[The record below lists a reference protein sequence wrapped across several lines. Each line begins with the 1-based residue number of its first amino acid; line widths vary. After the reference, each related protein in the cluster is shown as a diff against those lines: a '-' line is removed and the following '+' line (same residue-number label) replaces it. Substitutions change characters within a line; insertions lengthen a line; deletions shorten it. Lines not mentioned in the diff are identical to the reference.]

1 MQFINLLVLTISLNN
16 LQSWV
21 VTKNFFNNYF
31 ILDYTHIPWHFLIAP
46 FFYMFLIY
54 YLEIEK
60 QQKNILKIIVP
71 TFLLTIC
78 IRIGF
83 IYFYSEKALV
93 NRDYIFEKYTSIE
106 EIFSLLVSLAVFVYS
121 FHVLTKKETLFAK
134 ILSFDNLKWIYT
146 FFKLGL
152 FTYLFWMIA
161 LAITVAL
168 DFKEF
173 IYSYYPLR
181 VLTTVLIYWIGYQA
195 IIQLRLLKERKK
207 LRKQLNFTAI
217 KKVDEQEIE
226 EKNEDTKSLF
236 NSIKKLLLD
245 KKLFTEPKLTVEFL
259 ANEAD
264 VNASKLSNTIKQ
276 ISDKN
281 FNDFINEFRVDFAKQ
296 LLIDETYKNYTI
308 TAIGLESGFNSKSAF
323 YATFKKHTGFTPSDF
338 LKKNSRIDK

>member
-1 MQFINLLVLTISLNN
+1 
-16 LQSWV
+16 
-21 VTKNFFNNYF
+21 
-31 ILDYTHIPWHFLIAP
+31 
-46 FFYMFLIY
+46 
-54 YLEIEK
+54 
-60 QQKNILKIIVP
+60 
-71 TFLLTIC
+71 
-78 IRIGF
+78 
-83 IYFYSEKALV
+83 LV

-106 EIFSLLVSLAVFVYS
+106 EIFSLLVSLAVFGYS

-134 ILSFDNLKWIYT
+134 ILSFDNLKWIYI

-207 LRKQLNFTAI
+207 LRKQLT
-217 KKVDEQEIE
+217 V
-226 EKNEDTKSLF
+226 S
-236 NSIKKLLLD
+236 SIKKEIFKVHNEKNIDQKQLFNNIKLLLLE
-245 KKLFTEPKLTVEFL
+245 KQLFTEPKLTVEFL

-264 VNASKLSNTIKQ
+264 VNATKLSNTIKQ

-323 YATFKKHTGFTPSDF
+323 YATFKKLTGFTPSDF
-338 LKKNSRIDK
+338 LKNNFK

>member
-16 LQSWV
+16 LQSWI

-60 QQKNILKIIVP
+60 QQKNILKIIIP
-71 TFLLTIC
+71 TFLLTIVV
-78 IRIGF
+78 RIGF
-83 IYFYSEKALV
+83 IYVYSKKNAE
-93 NRDYIFEKYTSIE
+93 NIEYIFEKYTSIE
-106 EIFSLLVSLAVFVYS
+106 EIFSLVVSLAVFGYS

-207 LRKQLNFTAI
+207 LRKQLNFTTI
-217 KKVDEQEIE
+217 KKVDNQEVK
-226 EKNEDTKSLF
+226 EKNEDTKRLF
-236 NSIKKLLLD
+236 NTIKKLLLD

-264 VNASKLSNTIKQ
+264 VNATKLSNTIKQ

-338 LKKNSRIDK
+338 QKNNFK